1 MNIIV
6 ITACGK
12 IVCRPDTT
20 WERDNEDL
28 YLPDFVSHLE
38 YAPVAFARICK
49 PGRSVGSRFVSRY
62 HDGFG
67 FGVLLYPVELMDG
80 SPEGYAQACCLD
92 HTSLLP
98 TPFMEYADGYST
110 FTLKASGS
118 VLGNFSPDVRALMD
132 AALVEA
138 TRRIYVRTG
147 DIIAVE
153 LQPRQAFYSRTDGNV
168 RMEGTYGESRL
179 LDFNIIVE

>member
-38 YAPVAFARICK
+38 YAPVAFARVCK
-49 PGRSVGSRFVSRY
+49 PGRSVGPRFVSRY

-138 TRRIYVRTG
+138 TRRIYGRPFTAEQTETSG
-147 DIIAVE
+147 WKA
-153 LQPRQAFYSRTDGNV
+153 P
-168 RMEGTYGESRL
+168 MEKAGYWTS
-179 LDFNIIVE
+179 I

>member
-80 SPEGYAQACCLD
+80 TPEGYAQACCLD

-138 TRRIYVRTG
+138 TRSSYGRTG

-153 LQPRQAFYSRTDGNV
+153 LQPRQAFYGRTDGNV
-168 RMEGTYGESRL
+168 RMEGTYGERKL

>member
-153 LQPRQAFYSRTDGNV
+153 LQPRQAFYGRTDGNV

>member
-1 MNIIV
+1 
-6 ITACGK
+6 
-12 IVCRPDTT
+12 
-20 WERDNEDL
+20 
-28 YLPDFVSHLE
+28 
-38 YAPVAFARICK
+38 
-49 PGRSVGSRFVSRY
+49 
-62 HDGFG
+62 
-67 FGVLLYPVELMDG
+67 
-80 SPEGYAQACCLD
+80 
-92 HTSLLP
+92 
-98 TPFMEYADGYST
+98 MEYADEYST

-153 LQPRQAFYSRTDGNV
+153 LQPRQAFYGRTDGNV

>member
-6 ITACGK
+6 ITANGK
-12 IVCRPDTT
+12 TVCRPDTT

-38 YAPVAFARICK
+38 YAPVAFARVCK
-49 PGRSVGSRFVSRY
+49 PGRSVGPRFVSRY

-153 LQPRQAFYSRTDGNV
+153 LQPRQAFYGRTDGNV

>member
-38 YAPVAFARICK
+38 YAPVAVARICE

-62 HDGFG
+62 HDGFS

-80 SPEGYAQACCLD
+80 TPEGYAQACCLD

-98 TPFMEYADGYST
+98 TPFMEYADEYST

-132 AALVEA
+132 AGVVEA

-153 LQPRQAFYSRTDGNV
+153 LQPRQAFYGRTDGNV

>member
-12 IVCRPDTT
+12 IVCR
-20 WERDNEDL
+20 
-28 YLPDFVSHLE
+28 PDFVSHLE

-80 SPEGYAQACCLD
+80 TPEGYAQACCLD

-153 LQPRQAFYSRTDGNV
+153 LQPRQAFYGRTDGNV
-168 RMEGTYGESRL
+168 RMEGTYGERKL